1 MAPAETPAGFLS
13 IAHRDLRAAMAMA
26 DSSVFG
32 EDTWGFHLQQA
43 IEKALKAWL
52 LVLTPVQPPFSHNLR
67 LLFQMLRDQGAAVEP
82 FVGLSRFTL
91 FAVLWR
97 YDEEP
102 ELENLDR
109 AAWNRLCADLLNHVA
124 SLIP

>member
-1 MAPAETPAGFLS
+1 MAPAETSTGFLR
-13 IAHRDLRAAMAMA
+13 IAQRDLRAAMAMA

-52 LVLTPVQPPFSHNLR
+52 LVITPVHPPFSHNLR

-82 FVGLSRFTL
+82 YITLSRFTL

-97 YDEEP
+97 YDEESD
-102 ELENLDR
+102 LENLDR
-109 AAWNRLCADLLNHVA
+109 AAWNQLCADLLDHVG
-124 SLIP
+124 SLLP